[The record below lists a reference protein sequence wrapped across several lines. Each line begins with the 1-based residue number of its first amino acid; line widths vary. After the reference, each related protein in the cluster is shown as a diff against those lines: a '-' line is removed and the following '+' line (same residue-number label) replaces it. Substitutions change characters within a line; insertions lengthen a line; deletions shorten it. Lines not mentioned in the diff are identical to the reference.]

1 VNRRSGAAGFVA
13 LGALVQPATWL
24 VVRSDLAGPRWT
36 DGHALETWVLL
47 EAVAAMAVFGGA
59 VFGGAVF
66 AAVAVGVAL
75 AADRLTRRG

>member
-13 LGALVQPATWL
+13 LGALVQPAIWL
-24 VVRSDLAGPRWT
+24 VVRSDLARPRWT

-47 EAVAAMAVFGGA
+47 EAVPAVA